1 MSTIDYEALQ
11 ARTLRACNQE
21 GWPRG
26 WESAGCCL
34 HLESSEFI
42 EACRGKHGDPVEEA
56 GDVLFV
62 LLSMAADYDISIT
75 DIATRL
81 IAKMDRKGQL

>member
-1 MSTIDYEALQ
+1 MNTIDYEALQ
-11 ARTLRACNQE
+11 ARTLRACRQE
-21 GWPRG
+21 GWARG
-26 WESAGCCL
+26 WTSAGCCL
-34 HLESSEFI
+34 HLEASEFI

-75 DIATRL
+75 EIASKL
-81 IAKMDRKGQL
+81 IDKMDRKRQL